1 MASVQ
6 SSGLN
11 LDVQSLASQL
21 VAADRAPMDA
31 RFARQEQTYTV
42 QMSGLGTL
50 KGALA
55 SFQDAL
61 KPLKTVG
68 AFTIR
73 AATTS
78 DEDVLAVSADTTAA
92 PGSYDIEVLDLA
104 KANQLVSGIFSGPD
118 EVVGT
123 GTLSIGVGTSSFTL
137 KIDSTNNTLAGIR
150 DAINKSSDN
159 TGVQAT
165 LIREQNGTHIVL
177 TATKTGAANALTV
190 TQFDGDGGLDKLV
203 YDPNGT
209 KNLTVKQP
217 AQDAHI
223 TIAGFDHYSATNTVT
238 GAIDGVTL
246 NLTKKTEVGTP
257 ISITV
262 TSDDASISKNVQNFV
277 DAFNKLQKTF
287 STLNSFDATT
297 GKTGALF
304 GDSLLRQVD
313 QQLRLDLSNTV
324 SGVSASY
331 NSLAAVGITRQTDGT
346 LAVDTKKLEAAITNG
361 NGAVAQLFGSTDGI
375 AARLYSHIDA
385 TLATGAALDYR
396 NTSIQAGLKK
406 LQTDRANL
414 DTRMRDQLA
423 RYVKQ
428 FSALDSML
436 TQMQQTSSYLSQQLA
451 NVPKPGSN

>member
-31 RFARQEQTYTV
+31 RLSRQEQTLTV
-42 QMSGLGTL
+42 QMSGLGSL
-50 KGALA
+50 KGALSA
-55 SFQDAL
+55 FQDAL
-61 KPLKTVG
+61 KPLKSVG

-78 DEDVLAVSADTTAA
+78 DEDVLGVSADTTAA

-104 KANQLVSGIFSGPD
+104 KANQLVSGVFSGAD
-118 EVVGT
+118 AVVGT
-123 GTLSIGVGTSSFTL
+123 GTLTIGLGASSFNVT
-137 KIDSTNNTLAGIR
+137 IDSTNNTLAGIR
-150 DAINKSSDN
+150 DAINKSADN

-165 LIREQNGTHIVL
+165 LIREQNGTHLVL
-177 TATKTGAANALTV
+177 TANKTGAANAIKV
-190 TQFDGDGGLDKLV
+190 TQTGGDGGLNQLV

-217 AQDAHI
+217 AQDSHI
-223 TIAGFDHYSATNTVT
+223 TVAGFDHYSATNTVT
-238 GAIDGVTL
+238 DAIDGVSL

-257 ISITV
+257 VSITV

-287 STLNSFDATT
+287 GTLQSFNSTT
-297 GKTGALF
+297 GATGPLF

-324 SGVSASY
+324 SGVSTSY

-346 LAVDTKKLEAAITNG
+346 LAVDTKKLNAAIATG

-375 AARLYSHIDA
+375 AARLFTHIDS

-396 NTSIQAGLKK
+396 NTSIQASLKK
-406 LQTDRANL
+406 LQTDKANL
-414 DTRMRDQLA
+414 DTRMQDQMA

-428 FSALDSML
+428 FSALDAML
-436 TQMQQTSSYLSQQLA
+436 SQMQQTSSYLSQQLA
-451 NVPKPGSN
+451 SVPKAGS

>member
-6 SSGLN
+6 SSGVN

-31 RFARQEQTYTV
+31 RFSRQEQTLTV

-50 KGALA
+50 KGALSA
-55 SFQDAL
+55 FQDTL
-61 KPLKTVG
+61 KPLKSVG

-78 DEDVLAVSADTTAA
+78 DEDVLGVSADTTAA

-104 KANQLVSGIFSGPD
+104 KANQLVSGVFSGAD
-118 EVVGT
+118 AAVGT
-123 GTLSIGVGTSSFTL
+123 GTLTIGLGASSFNVT
-137 KIDSTNNTLAGIR
+137 IDATNNTLAGIR
-150 DAINKSSDN
+150 DAINKSADN

-177 TATKTGAANALTV
+177 TSTKTGATNAIKV
-190 TQFDGDGGLDKLV
+190 TQTGGDGGLNQLV
-203 YDPNGT
+203 YDPLGT

-217 AQDAHI
+217 AQDSHI
-223 TIAGFDHYSATNTVT
+223 TVAGFDHYSATNTVT
-238 GAIDGVTL
+238 DAIDGVTL
-246 NLTKKTEVGTP
+246 NLTKKTEVGEP
-257 ISITV
+257 VSITV

-287 STLNSFDATT
+287 GTLQSFNSTT
-297 GKTGALF
+297 GATGPLF

-324 SGVSASY
+324 SGVSSTY

-346 LAVDTKKLEAAITNG
+346 LAVDTKKLNAAIADG

-375 AARLYSHIDA
+375 AARLFGHIDS
-385 TLATGAALDYR
+385 TLATGNALDYR
-396 NTSIQAGLKK
+396 NTSIQASLKK
-406 LQTDRANL
+406 LQTDKANL
-414 DTRMRDQLA
+414 DTRMQDQLA

-428 FSALDSML
+428 FSALDAML
-436 TQMQQTSSYLSQQLA
+436 SQMQQTSSYLSQQLA
-451 NVPKPGSN
+451 SVPKAGS